1 MMFNECHVSDFVR
14 ALTVPVPAMAVTEAM
29 ITASTLLQHQNL
41 MYLTD
46 AEVGI
51 LIQFLSDN
59 INETL
64 ESDNV

>member
-1 MMFNECHVSDFVR
+1 MFNQCHVSDFVR
-14 ALTVPVPAMAVTEAM
+14 ALMLPVSPMAVPEAM
-29 ITASTLLQHQNL
+29 VTASTLLQHQNL

-59 INETL
+59 INETM
-64 ESDNV
+64 ENNNV

>member
-1 MMFNECHVSDFVR
+1 MMFNECHVSDFIHTLVHPM
-14 ALTVPVPAMAVTEAM
+14 PVGAVAGAMV
-29 ITASTLLQHQNL
+29 TASTLLQHQNL

-59 INETL
+59 INETM